1 MHNPR
6 LALSL
11 AMSSVIAVNLSG
23 CQTLNDFAVENPGLT
38 CGASSAVTGGATWA
52 LCNYGLGGDQATCIL
67 TAVAVAAVDG
77 MACYWSLKQKLLQ
90 DYEQTQQAI
99 GYDPSQGY
107 VVRILDFS
115 ATPTVVKPG
124 EKVMINAR
132 FALMGPDRNEEIAFE
147 RKITLPNDNKPR
159 VQSMT
164 YQPGTWGVEGIPF
177 DVDGSSPDGKIQLT
191 LELSIP
197 KQNKVESRNLC
208 FNISKSGAIAA
219 QDQCPVNND
228 ASTPAPAAPLAWFTI
243 PKSKKPVRLRE
254 QPSSK
259 AKYSTKA
266 PAGFKYPVLD
276 SAEQDGKNWYLL
288 QLENDESGWIQSTAG
303 KLEQEAKP

>member
-1 MHNPR
+1 MRNPR
-6 LALSL
+6 LTLSL
-11 AMSSVIAVNLSG
+11 AISSAIAVHLSG

-38 CGASSAVTGGATWA
+38 CGTSSAVTGGATWA
-52 LCNYGLGGDQATCIL
+52 LCNYGLGGDKATCIL
-67 TAVAVAAVDG
+67 SAEAVAAIDG
-77 MACYWSLKQKLLQ
+77 MACYWNLKQKLLQ

-99 GYDPSQGY
+99 GYAPSQGY

-115 ATPTVVKPG
+115 ATPAVVKPG

-132 FALMGPDRNEEIAFE
+132 FALMGPDRNEEIGFE
-147 RKITLPNDNKPR
+147 RKITLPNDTKPR

-177 DVDGSSPDGKIQLT
+177 DVDSSSPDGKIELR

-208 FNISKSGAIAA
+208 FSISKSGEVAT
-219 QDQCPVNND
+219 QNQCPANID
-228 ASTPAPAAPLAWFTI
+228 AGKQVQASPTEWFVI

-254 QPSSK
+254 QPDSK

-266 PAGFKYPVLD
+266 PGGYKYPILD
-276 SAEQDGKNWYLL
+276 KSVQGKKTWYLL
-288 QLENDESGWIQSTAG
+288 QLENNESGWIQSSAG